1 MQRNIKTCL
10 ITIMLVLMVLFVQ
23 AVDAFLDEF
32 KRKKLGDDWTV
43 DGGAAKEPGTDSAL
57 LRLRRGR
64 HDVRRKEIMRHE
76 GQLDQSR
83 YRYRGSQA
91 FWRTASV
98 RRWRFTTRPNT
109 RPHWPL
115 GVWREM
121 KPTSFSVPYVQLRC
135 HSRED
140 SIDPATPKPS
150 SMLCYDT

>member
-1 MQRNIKTCL
+1 MGSESCQFLIPIKTEDKVKEENIMRRNIKTCL

-64 HDVRRKEIMRHE
+64 HDVRRKEIRRHE
-76 GQLDQSR
+76 GLLDQSR
-83 YRYRGSQA
+83 YRYRGSRA

-109 RPHWPL
+109 GPHWPP
-115 GVWREM
+115 GHGGR
-121 KPTSFSVPYVQLRC
+121 
-135 HSRED
+135 
-140 SIDPATPKPS
+140 
-150 SMLCYDT
+150 